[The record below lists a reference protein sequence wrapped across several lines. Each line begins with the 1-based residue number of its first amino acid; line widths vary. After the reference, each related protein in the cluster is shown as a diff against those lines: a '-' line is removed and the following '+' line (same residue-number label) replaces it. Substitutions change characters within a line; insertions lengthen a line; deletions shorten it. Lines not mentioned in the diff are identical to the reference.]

1 MKDFG
6 ARSVPG
12 IFVRMNQKRLAHYT
26 RLRIIPSYQEFF
38 FKIISGDVVLYEHV
52 DRSEPDRSIPTLLML
67 PVSDIYIPSNL

>member
-1 MKDFG
+1 MKNFG

-26 RLRIIPSYQEFF
+26 RLRIIPSYQDFF
-38 FKIISGDVVLYEHV
+38 LIISGDVVLYEHV